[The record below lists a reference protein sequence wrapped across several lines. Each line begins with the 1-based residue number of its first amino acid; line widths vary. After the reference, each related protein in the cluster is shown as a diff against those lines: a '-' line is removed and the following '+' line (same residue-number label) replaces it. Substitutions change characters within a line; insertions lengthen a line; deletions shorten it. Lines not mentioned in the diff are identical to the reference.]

1 MKCGLSRRRFLDRLS
16 ALSGGAAAAWLSFEA
31 VRCAPPGARRA
42 ICRADALAVGGFKLF
57 EYPGPAEPC
66 ILIRSAPDDF
76 VAYARTCTHES
87 CAVSY
92 RPGADRLEC
101 PCHGGAYAV
110 ADGRVLYGPP
120 PRGLERLRL
129 EREDGYIVVTGL
141 AA

>member
-1 MKCGLSRRRFLDRLS
+1 MNGVSRRWFLDQ
-16 ALSGGAAAAWLSFEA
+16 LSGGAAAAWLSFEA
-31 VRCAPPGARRA
+31 VRCAPAGARRA
-42 ICRADALAVGGFKLF
+42 VCRADALAVGGYKLF
-57 EYPGPAEPC
+57 EYPGPEPC
-66 ILIRSAPDDF
+66 ILIRSGPDDF

-92 RPGADRLEC
+92 RSGADRLEC

-110 ADGRVLYGPP
+110 ADGRVLHGPP

-129 EREDGYIVVTGL
+129 ERADGYIVVTGR